1 MWIDRL
7 DIRLKVTLAA
17 SMLLHLA
24 LISQVGLRS
33 APHGSKNLAITDVEY
48 IQDYAPATSEPVV
61 HKPPRPKPKEIIDDQ
76 PSPQANLSQ
85 PTAEEDED
93 DPQEN
98 SGGAAF
104 DPNVEGKLFLPFYA
118 VEQVP
123 MFQSKITPS
132 YPESAQKLGRTAKVV
147 LEAYIGPDGL
157 VRMARIVKSG
167 GDLFDKAAL
176 AALKQSTFNPAKVN
190 GKPVPVK
197 ILVPYVFSLES

>member
-17 SMLLHLA
+17 SMLVHLA

-33 APHGSKNLAITDVEY
+33 APHSSKSLAITDVEY
-48 IQDYAPATSEPVV
+48 IQDYAPAATEPVA
-61 HKPPRPKPKEIIDDQ
+61 HKPPRPKPKEIVDDQ
-76 PSPQANLSQ
+76 PSPQASLPE
-85 PTAEEDED
+85 PTTEEDE
-93 DPQEN
+93 PEEN
-98 SGGAAF
+98 TGGSAF

-123 MFQSKITPS
+123 VFQSKITPS